1 MSIHNNETRASY
13 GKIKGFVCPS
23 GATWHVTGLII
34 GGVVGVRVEDEG
46 GNTTSLRWERGTG
59 WIERGTGGKSNKATW
74 MWILGAPQ
82 PTTEETDTM
91 SKKLTPYIATD
102 TKQPLVVLGGYRINA
117 QGGIIRD
124 SVHIEPGKDYGCDP
138 MGDGMFRMVP
148 SGDIVAKTE
157 RDRRLN

>member
-59 WIERGTGGKSNKATW
+59 WIERGTGGKSNKTTW

-82 PTTEETDTM
+82 PTTEEIDTM
-91 SKKLTPYIATD
+91 RIQDREQIERLIASDEDLIILSGEGNVGVSEQYTGKRTVRAIMSRLTRERCGGDRWARVDTEDAIALLE
-102 TKQPLVVLGGYRINA
+102 QI
-117 QGGIIRD
+117 
-124 SVHIEPGKDYGCDP
+124 
-138 MGDGMFRMVP
+138 
-148 SGDIVAKTE
+148 
-157 RDRRLN
+157 